1 MCGPDQSCRQRQAGG
16 GRRRG
21 RCDIVEMVTRARFA
35 SEHRTS
41 EHRNIQHRTR
51 STQSLSSKL
60 PAPGSPLQAPRSR
73 LPAPGSPLQAPRS
86 NNACRRWRAWLS
98 GAAYTVDFS
107 GWDGSRG
114 MRSLDTTH
122 VCSLVAVRSVLA
134 VSSGVVVRSVSQL
147 EAPRSRSEDAD
158 RVRSARRIARSPD
171 DVVKNTEVI
180 REVSRSNRNIRDL
193 PGVGLHRV

>member
-16 GRRRG
+16 SRRRG

-73 LPAPGSPLQAPRS
+73 LPAPITPADVGEHGCQGLHTRWTFPDGTGHAGCAVWTRRTCVPL
-86 NNACRRWRAWLS
+86 
-98 GAAYTVDFS
+98 
-107 GWDGSRG
+107 SRFD
-114 MRSLDTTH
+114 LY
-122 VCSLVAVRSVLA
+122 L
-134 VSSGVVVRSVSQL
+134 
-147 EAPRSRSEDAD
+147 
-158 RVRSARRIARSPD
+158 RSARALSCGAYRNLRRRAQEAKTRTAC
-171 DVVKNTEVI
+171 VV
-180 REVSRSNRNIRDL
+180 RDE
-193 PGVGLHRV
+193 LHAHPMMW